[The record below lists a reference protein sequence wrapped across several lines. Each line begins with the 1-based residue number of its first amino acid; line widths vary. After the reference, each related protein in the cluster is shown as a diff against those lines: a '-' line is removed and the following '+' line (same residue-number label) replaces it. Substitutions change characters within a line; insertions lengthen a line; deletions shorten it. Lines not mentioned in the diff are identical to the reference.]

1 MEFKNMIAG
10 IGFKS
15 KVTITSFNE
24 VLEKYIKKYSAFT
37 IATSKEKAKND
48 VFLKFVITNHLKL
61 IRVDEDAVSNIITP
75 TVSDMSKKFKNVG
88 SFCEAAALVAGGS
101 AFKIICERKIS
112 SDRLATIAIAEM
124 DGV

>member
-1 MEFKNMIAG
+1 MIAG

-15 KVTITSFNE
+15 TVTITSFNE
-24 VLEKYIKKYSAFT
+24 LLENYIKKYSAFT
-37 IATSKEKAKND
+37 IATSKEKAENE

-61 IRVDEDAVSNIITP
+61 IRVDEDSVSNIITP

-88 SFCEAAALVAGGS
+88 SFCEAAALVGGGS
-101 AFKIICERKIS
+101 ASKIICERKIS